1 MVQTLTSIK
10 RRLQAVILVLSGIL
24 FVTPTENVLP
34 TIDISLCTQGNT
46 VDSRIRC
53 QSDIDAALRNYGTF
67 IAIGHG
73 IDPAFFEMGFENAKT
88 LFSLDI
94 EHKTNVSMSLFKD
107 DFGRGYIPFGSEAG
121 VSTYFEIKEGYSYGL
136 PRKSSSE
143 VFVKRNPM
151 ESLNVWPRR
160 LAESVSNG
168 LESVLLEKL
177 RVTKI
182 ILTALIEAQDIHGTS
197 NDFIRSLT
205 TENNSDESKIHEK
218 MISDNGDSIS
228 LMRLFHYFSSES
240 GSNFE
245 SGDDSESKAAP
256 NVNEVSD
263 HTSIIQIVK
272 KQNKVT
278 IGSSPHTDWGLL
290 TVIMQDEIGGLQFF
304 HENQWKDVPRVPF
317 SLVINGGDY
326 LRIISKGRYHSPVHR
341 VLCPPHGKERTSF
354 VFFYYPGFNSTVTV
368 QQGAGF
374 ARDEVVG
381 DYNTFLEMQS
391 DGTSSSLE
399 GASSKTET
407 FGDYILRK
415 WQGVAVAVST

>member
-1 MVQTLTSIK
+1 MTFTLG
-10 RRLQAVILVLSGIL
+10 GIF
-24 FVTPTENVLP
+24 FVTSTDNVLP
-34 TIDISLCTQGNT
+34 TIDISLCTEGNNA
-46 VDSRIRC
+46 DSRTHC
-53 QSDIDAALRNYGTF
+53 QRAIDAALRNYGTF
-67 IAIGHG
+67 IAVGHG
-73 IDPAFFEMGFENAKT
+73 IDPAFFDLGFENANA

-94 EHKTNVSMSLFKD
+94 EDKSNVSMSLFKD

-136 PRKSSSE
+136 PRPNSSE
-143 VFVKRNPM
+143 LFVKNNPM
-151 ESLNVWPRR
+151 ESLNVWPQR
-160 LAESVSNG
+160 LSKSVSDG

-182 ILTALIEAQDIHGTS
+182 ILMALIEAQDTDGTT
-197 NDFIRSLT
+197 NDFINSLT
-205 TENNSDESKIHEK
+205 TENETDDSKVQGK
-218 MISDNGDSIS
+218 MISNNGDSIS

-240 GSNFE
+240 EGH
-245 SGDDSESKAAP
+245 SEPKT
-256 NVNEVSD
+256 VSM
-263 HTSIIQIVK
+263 TQNVK
-272 KQNKVT
+272 KQSKVI

-304 HENQWKDVPRVPF
+304 HDNQWKDVPRVPF
-317 SLVINGGDY
+317 GLVINGGDY

-341 VLCPPHGKERTSF
+341 VLCPPQGKERTSF

-368 QQGAGF
+368 QQGASF

-381 DYNTFLEMQS
+381 DFNTLLEVRS
-391 DGTSSSLE
+391 DGTTSNSE

-415 WQGVAVAVST
+415 WQGVTVAVNT

>member
-1 MVQTLTSIK
+1 
-10 RRLQAVILVLSGIL
+10 
-24 FVTPTENVLP
+24 
-34 TIDISLCTQGNT
+34 
-46 VDSRIRC
+46 
-53 QSDIDAALRNYGTF
+53 
-67 IAIGHG
+67 
-73 IDPAFFEMGFENAKT
+73 
-88 LFSLDI
+88 
-94 EHKTNVSMSLFKD
+94 
-107 DFGRGYIPFGSEAG
+107 
-121 VSTYFEIKEGYSYGL
+121 
-136 PRKSSSE
+136 
-143 VFVKRNPM
+143 
-151 ESLNVWPRR
+151 
-160 LAESVSNG
+160 
-168 LESVLLEKL
+168 VLLEKL

>member
-1 MVQTLTSIK
+1 MIQTQISV
-10 RRLQAVILVLSGIL
+10 RRGLQSVIFVHIGFL
-24 FVTPTENVLP
+24 FVISSVDVLP
-34 TIDISLCTQGNT
+34 TIDISLCSEGNAA
-46 VDSRIRC
+46 DSRIRC
-53 QSDIDAALRNYGTF
+53 QGAIDSALRNYGTF

-73 IDPAFFEMGFENAKT
+73 VDPAFFEMGFESAKT

-94 EHKTNVSMSLFKD
+94 ADKTEVSMSLFKD

-136 PRKSSSE
+136 PRTNSSE
-143 VFVKRNPM
+143 FSIKRNPM

-160 LAESVSNG
+160 LARSVSDG
-168 LESVLLEKL
+168 LEAVLLEKL

-182 ILTALIEAQDIHGTS
+182 ILTALIETQHIEGTS
-197 NDFIRSLT
+197 NDLVSSLT
-205 TENNSDESKIHEK
+205 TENDTDESKIRGK
-218 MISDNGDSIS
+218 LISNNGDSIS
-228 LMRLFHYFSSES
+228 LMRLFHYFSAESE
-240 GSNFE
+240 GI
-245 SGDDSESKAAP
+245 SESKSAP
-256 NVNEVSD
+256 IVNEVSD
-263 HTSIIQIVK
+263 RISTIRNIQ
-272 KQNKVT
+272 KQNKVR

-304 HENQWKDVPRVPF
+304 HENQWKDVPQVPY

-326 LRIISKGRYHSPVHR
+326 LRIISMGRYHSPVHR

-354 VFFYYPGFNSTVTV
+354 VFFYYPGFNSKVTV

-374 ARDEVVG
+374 ARDEIVG
-381 DYNTFLEMQS
+381 DYNTFLEVQT

-415 WQGVAVAVST
+415 WQKVAVNVST